1 MVKKVTRRM
10 RCEVQGCRAR
20 ASYGFGKKGNDY
32 PMCEEHFKQLVA
44 EGMEMLGLPDT
55 PKDEKDAPTEPK
67 QGEEP
72 IVDVIYSAEGTGD
85 TVETPKTRT
94 GAEKNPEY
102 NTCQYCGEKFLKG
115 DFSPYMQ
122 HVKKC
127 KKEAEAKAKAEAKEQ
142 EE

>member
-44 EGMEMLGLPDT
+44 EGMEMLGLTDT
-55 PKDEKDAPTEPK
+55 PKDEKDASTEPK
-67 QGEEP
+67 QVQKPIVESGGDVPEEP
-72 IVDVIYSAEGTGD
+72 
-85 TVETPKTRT
+85 ETKTD
-94 GAEKNPEY
+94 AEKNPEY
-102 NTCQYCGEKFLKG
+102 NTCKYCGEKFLKS
-115 DFSPYMQ
+115 DFGGYMK
-122 HVKKC
+122 HLKKC